1 MAEIFENR
9 KINYWSGA
17 VLTMILALLI
27 GYALFGFLTSLLG
40 ALVFYLILNPAKQK
54 LLQLKWPATL
64 TVILLLLLSFALIL
78 GPAIFITYELITKLN
93 AYLSNSSQLLTGT
106 DILIENI
113 NAALGF
119 NLLSEKTLLEIRD
132 KIAGVL
138 PDFLQATGNVL
149 GQVLMM
155 YLILYFM
162 LSSSLTLESIANKY
176 LPLSMTSKAIL
187 GKELRSMTYSNV
199 IGAPILAASQ
209 GIASWIAFIIIGVP
223 DAGFWATMCGFFS
236 FIPLVGPALI
246 WFPTALYFLGTGKTG
261 EGIGL
266 MIYGTVVIGNI
277 DNLLRFVLQKKFA
290 DIHPLI
296 TVLGVIIGL
305 NWFGLPGIIFGPL
318 LFSCFFALVKHY
330 NRIWHLMRIF
340 ENQTKKHNT
349 TLKNHD

>member
-9 KINYWSGA
+9 RINYWSGA
-17 VLTMILALLI
+17 ALTLLLAMLI

-40 ALVFYLILNPAKQK
+40 ALVFYLILSPAKQK
-54 LLQLKWPATL
+54 LISKKWPSTL

-78 GPAIFITYELITKLN
+78 GPAIFITYELISKTN
-93 AYLSNSSQLLTGT
+93 GYLSNNSQFLTETDLLI
-106 DILIENI
+106 DNI
-113 NAALGF
+113 NAALDF
-119 NLLSEKTLLEIRD
+119 NLLTENTLLEL
-132 KIAGVL
+132 KNKVAGIL
-138 PDFLQATGNVL
+138 PDLLQATGNMV
-149 GQVLMM
+149 GQILMM
-155 YLILYFM
+155 YLVLYFM
-162 LSSSLTLESIANKY
+162 LASPISLELLSNKY
-176 LPLSMTSKAIL
+176 LPLSMTSKGIL
-187 GKELRSMTYSNV
+187 GKELKSMTFSNV

-246 WFPTALYFLGTGKTG
+246 WFPTALYFLGTGKNG

-266 MIYGTVVIGNI
+266 LIYGTVVIGNI

-296 TVLGVIIGL
+296 TILGVIIGL

-340 ENQTKKHNT
+340 GNQSKKKRITH
-349 TLKNHD
+349 L

>member
-1 MAEIFENR
+1 LAEIFENR
-9 KINYWSGA
+9 RINYWSGA
-17 VLTMILALLI
+17 ALTLLLAMLI

-40 ALVFYLILNPAKQK
+40 ALVFYLILSPAKQK
-54 LLQLKWPATL
+54 LISKKWPSTL

-78 GPAIFITYELITKLN
+78 GPAIFITYELISKIN
-93 AYLSNSSQLLTGT
+93 GYLSNNSQFLTET
-106 DILIENI
+106 DLMIDNI

-119 NLLSEKTLLEIRD
+119 NLLTENTLLEL
-132 KIAGVL
+132 KNKVAGIL
-138 PDFLQATGNVL
+138 PDLLQATGNMV
-149 GQVLMM
+149 GQILMM
-155 YLILYFM
+155 YLVLYFM
-162 LSSSLTLESIANKY
+162 LASPITLELLANKY
-176 LPLSMTSKAIL
+176 LPLSMTSKGIL
-187 GKELRSMTYSNV
+187 GKELKSMTFSNV

-330 NRIWHLMRIF
+330 NRIWHLMRVFGI
-340 ENQTKKHNT
+340 NSKKKRITHP
-349 TLKNHD
+349 